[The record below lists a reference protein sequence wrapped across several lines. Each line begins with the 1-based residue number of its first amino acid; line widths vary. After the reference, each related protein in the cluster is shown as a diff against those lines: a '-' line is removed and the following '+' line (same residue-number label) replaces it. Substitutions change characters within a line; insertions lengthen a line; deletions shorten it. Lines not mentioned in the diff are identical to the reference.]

1 MQIDLN
7 LKKEMF
13 SLLVIRELQTKT
25 TLTYPSTVSFKKSK
39 GLKAYSLGQNV
50 GKQTLSD
57 TVGLSTLSKMN
68 VCTLS
73 VESTILLSE
82 IYLKHTLAK
91 MWKKMY
97 VGDWWSWHH
106 LQPKMLTCIFTL
118 WNGVPTLQRT
128 VNDLCIPV
136 WMILW

>member
-91 MWKKMY
+91 M
-97 VGDWWSWHH
+97 
-106 LQPKMLTCIFTL
+106 
-118 WNGVPTLQRT
+118 
-128 VNDLCIPV
+128 
-136 WMILW
+136 

>member
-7 LKKEMF
+7 LKEEMF

-25 TLTYPSTVSFKKSK
+25 TLTYPSTVSLEKSK
-39 GLKAYSLGQNV
+39 GLKAYSLGENV
-50 GKQTLSD
+50 GKQHSD
-57 TVGLSTLSKMN
+57 TVRLSTLSKMN

-91 MWKKMY
+91 MWKKKCM
-97 VGDWWSWHH
+97 
-106 LQPKMLTCIFTL
+106 
-118 WNGVPTLQRT
+118 
-128 VNDLCIPV
+128 
-136 WMILW
+136 